1 MDHFTVSTGV
11 PEQMTKRVDH
21 YVQMMLSE
29 HILVGG
35 FKHFFHFIYGIILP
49 IDELIFFKML
59 KTINQPFM
67 MAWKTCCNCR
77 PLKKTRFMDDIVL
90 DFYVGKTMP
99 ETTHVLMVYT
109 SHLW

>member
-35 FKHFFHFIYGIILP
+35 FKHFFHFIYGNISFPYSYFSEGLVNHQP
-49 IDELIFFKML
+49 VEFPNSFLDMDG
-59 KTINQPFM
+59 NQPTD
-67 MAWKTCCNCR
+67 AGCER
-77 PLKKTRFMDDIVL
+77 PSESCFQCQRPAELEAFSE
-90 DFYVGKTMP
+90 F
-99 ETTHVLMVYT
+99 
-109 SHLW
+109 

>member
-77 PLKKTRFMDDIVL
+77 PLKKNAVH
-90 DFYVGKTMP
+90 G
-99 ETTHVLMVYT
+99 
-109 SHLW
+109 